1 MKRLFFLPLLLL
13 FPFLNADTV
22 FNGDAVIRSSL
33 AVGFDAAD
41 GEDFGFDTIR
51 LKENNTRLRFLDTSN
66 SGSFPTND
74 WILTANDSTNG
85 GRNYFSIDDAD
96 ADRKLFTVEAGAPQ
110 YGIYLNS
117 AGQLGLETDAPARS
131 LHIAK
136 GDSPAIRLD
145 QTDVDGLAAQA
156 WDLVGNE
163 AGFAVRDDTN
173 GGPLPFRVKPASFNN
188 ALVVGANGVGL
199 GLSTPLFNFHVVE
212 PSDEQ
217 AALIENTNTTN
228 GARTLLELKNKGDA
242 GLRIRNTTDT
252 GTPSDWA
259 FTVTDAGTLVISQGG
274 VTKFTLSDN
283 GNLTITGTLSDASDV
298 NRKEAFSK
306 VDPHQVLEQLS
317 ELPIQTWRYKGEE
330 TVHLGPMAQDFHRV
344 FSVGPDETVI
354 SKVDADGVAF
364 AAIQALH
371 ADAEAKEKELQALR
385 VSNRQLEERLKRLE
399 GLLVAP

>member
-1 MKRLFFLPLLLL
+1 
-13 FPFLNADTV
+13 
-22 FNGDAVIRSSL
+22 
-33 AVGFDAAD
+33 
-41 GEDFGFDTIR
+41 
-51 LKENNTRLRFLDTSN
+51 
-66 SGSFPTND
+66 
-74 WILTANDSTNG
+74 
-85 GRNYFSIDDAD
+85 
-96 ADRKLFTVEAGAPQ
+96 
-110 YGIYLNS
+110 
-117 AGQLGLETDAPARS
+117 
-131 LHIAK
+131 
-136 GDSPAIRLD
+136 
-145 QTDVDGLAAQA
+145 
-156 WDLVGNE
+156 
-163 AGFAVRDDTN
+163 
-173 GGPLPFRVKPASFNN
+173 
-188 ALVVGANGVGL
+188 
-199 GLSTPLFNFHVVE
+199 VVE